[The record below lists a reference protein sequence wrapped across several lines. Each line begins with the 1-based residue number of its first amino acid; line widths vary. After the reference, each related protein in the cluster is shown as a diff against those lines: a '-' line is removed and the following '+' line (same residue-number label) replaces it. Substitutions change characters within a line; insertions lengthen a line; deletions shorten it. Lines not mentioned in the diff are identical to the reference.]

1 VTAVIVHASKT
12 AHSSVMTRPISMLT
26 HGAAALL
33 ISAVGLSAGNPVASA
48 TNGATRVP
56 LRTILRTCDFTQIY
70 SGSNQ
75 SDASA
80 TSQIRVSGGT
90 VAADAQLSNPNAPGT
105 HYDVSLIQ
113 APRASNAPCTSAGPG
128 VAVGGLDSD
137 GAGQASTTVQDSI
150 RSGTTGVWVL
160 IQRPGQNS
168 QAPAEV
174 YTSDFIA
181 PV

>member
-1 VTAVIVHASKT
+1 
-12 AHSSVMTRPISMLT
+12 MTRPMLLT
-26 HGAAALL
+26 RGAAALL
-33 ISAVGLSAGNPVASA
+33 ISAVALSAGNPVASA
-48 TNGATRVP
+48 TDGATRVP
-56 LRTILRTCDFTQIY
+56 LRTVLRTCDFAQIY

-80 TSQIRVSGGT
+80 SSVIRVNGGT
-90 VAADAQLSNPNAPGT
+90 VAADVQLSNPNSPGT

-113 APRASNAPCTSAGPG
+113 APRASNAPCTSAGAG

-137 GAGQASTTVQDSI
+137 GAGQARTTVQDSI

-160 IQRPGQNS
+160 IQRPGRSS
-168 QAPAEV
+168 QAPDEV

>member
-1 VTAVIVHASKT
+1 
-12 AHSSVMTRPISMLT
+12 MLT
-26 HGAAALL
+26 RGTTALL
-33 ISAVGLSAGNPVASA
+33 LSAMALSIANPAASA
-48 TNGATRVP
+48 TNGETRVP
-56 LRTILRTCDFTQIY
+56 LRTVLRSCDFTQIY

-80 TSQIRVSGGT
+80 SSVIRVSGGT
-90 VAADAQLSNPNAPGT
+90 VAADLHISNPSAPAT

-113 APRASNAPCTSAGPG
+113 APRAANAPCTSAGPG
-128 VAVGGLDSD
+128 VAIGGLDSD
-137 GAGQASTTVQDSI
+137 GAGQAATTVQDSI
-150 RSGTTGVWVL
+150 KSGTTGVWVL
-160 IQRPGQNS
+160 IQRPGANS